1 MSVNVLSADASSL
14 GILPIRS
21 TSVTMPVAIKV
32 AQTLMASAANS
43 GELSAAKAGVR
54 AELI

>member
-1 MSVNVLSADASSL
+1 MKDLSAVTSNF

-32 AQTLMASAANS
+32 AQTLIASDANS
-43 GELSAAKAGVR
+43 GEESVAKAGVR